1 MLLILEV
8 IFNLIGTLFVVDEKY
23 ELIKHISHGAY
34 GIVCSALNK

>member
-1 MLLILEV
+1 MLLIREV
-8 IFNLIGTLFVVDEKY
+8 ILYLIGTTFVVDEKY